1 MSSSG
6 SASYS
11 TLEPVEREGG
21 PEDEDDDANRRPDW
35 LATRQLNLSYQGL
48 GSGYQL
54 PELLKVLTRA
64 SANLVVLKLAHNAL
78 TGLPHTLSLPSLVV
92 LDLSYNR
99 LVSTWRLPQA
109 TALQVLS
116 LMRNSIPASHVAVS
130 SLRRYKQ
137 LHVLTLTGNP
147 ISGAGDAYASL
158 VAWAAPSVTSLDGR
172 PFASSCAQVLSL
184 LALLLQQY
192 KY

>member
-1 MSSSG
+1 
-6 SASYS
+6 
-11 TLEPVEREGG
+11 
-21 PEDEDDDANRRPDW
+21 
-35 LATRQLNLSYQGL
+35 
-48 GSGYQL
+48 
-54 PELLKVLTRA
+54 
-64 SANLVVLKLAHNAL
+64 
-78 TGLPHTLSLPSLVV
+78 
-92 LDLSYNR
+92 
-99 LVSTWRLPQA
+99 
-109 TALQVLS
+109 
-116 LMRNSIPASHVAVS
+116 MRNSIPASHVAVS

-184 LALLLQQY
+184 LALLPQQY